1 MNDRNIVTGKIT
13 TIARTAEIAALIG
26 MLIIAAVFFF
36 TVYFIVANGVMADAQ
51 IIDEF
56 LPEEIGRASCRE
68 RVSSPV

>member
-36 TVYFIVANGVMADAQ
+36 TVYFIVANGVMRS
-51 IIDEF
+51 
-56 LPEEIGRASCRE
+56 EER
-68 RVSSPV
+68 RVGKEC